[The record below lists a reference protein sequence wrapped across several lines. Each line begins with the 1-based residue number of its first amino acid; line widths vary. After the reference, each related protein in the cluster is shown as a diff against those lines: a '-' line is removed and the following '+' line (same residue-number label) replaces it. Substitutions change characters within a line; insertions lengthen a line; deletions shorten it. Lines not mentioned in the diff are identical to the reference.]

1 MLLKMK
7 SDYSKL
13 GKLVHD
19 LLNTDPTRPE
29 VFVALSVMWER
40 KDDKG
45 ALSYAEKVVLFTF
58 RFGLVVSFYGTSQ
71 SLLIVVRA
79 FKSMRDTYLAI

>member
-40 KDDKG
+40 KDDKR
-45 ALSYAEKVVLFTF
+45 ALSYAEKVVFDYLWLWFSCLLLWF
-58 RFGLVVSFYGTSQ
+58 SQ
-71 SLLIVVRA
+71 SLIMIRA
-79 FKSMRDTYLAI
+79 FNLMRDTYLAI